1 MLENVIDE
9 LPIALGISPVNK
21 HGKQFHGRKVEV
33 KQKLTRLQN
42 CLEVSIHNVQIR
54 L

>member
-21 HGKQFHGRKVEV
+21 HGQHFHGRQIRI
-33 KQKLTRLQN
+33 KQKLTRLQD
-42 CLEVSIHNVQIR
+42 CLEVSIQYYNIV
-54 L
+54 